1 MLPGKHSPPELLSH
15 PVVEAMV
22 MKCWK
27 YGVKTESSQRLS
39 LMERFDALSTPR
51 SVDVD
56 SKLYSSPDLIHRV
69 LHLIDIIGR
78 LAFMG
83 SLIHYLLYPPRF
95 FINLG
100 HNEQGAREIFLTFM
114 AAASLAR
121 RWSIHTLPVIL
132 VFSAFILTLPSVP
145 LPGYTSFSMLH
156 IALLLQ
162 LILLHLPDSPSLPVA
177 IIPKHSIPLSMLLLH
192 GATSVFMPVMLFF
205 LPALLL
211 AAFLVSASLAD
222 TFLLVLP
229 KHLVESPAIDT
240 RFSFFVLS
248 ITVVFSLLGALV
260 TTSAMFP
267 TLASS
272 SASTS
277 KWDRYSREIGLRSR
291 RTFVEALVQYEHY
304 RFPVPFNILQLL
316 VRVPCAALSWL
327 GHPATPFMKS
337 VEKVLWRATVGLI
350 GAVVSSLWLWGLI

>member
-1 MLPGKHSPPELLSH
+1 MLTGKHSPPELLSH
-15 PVVEAMV
+15 PVVEAVV

-95 FINLG
+95 FITLG
-100 HNEQGAREIFLTFM
+100 RNEQGAREIFLTFM
-114 AAASLAR
+114 AAASLAQ

-132 VFSAFILTLPSVP
+132 VFPAFILTLPSVP

-162 LILLHLPDSPSLPVA
+162 LIILHLPNSPSLPVA
-177 IIPKHSIPLSMLLLH
+177 ITPKHTIPLSMLLLH

-222 TFLLVLP
+222 TFILVLP
-229 KHLVESPAIDT
+229 KHLEAPPIDS

-248 ITVVFSLLGALV
+248 ITVIFLLLGALV

-291 RTFVEALVQYEHY
+291 RAFVEALVKYEHD

-316 VRVPCAALSWL
+316 VRVPCVALSWL
-327 GHPATPFMKS
+327 GHPAAPFMKS
-337 VEKVLWRATVGLI
+337 VEKALWRVTVGLI
-350 GAVVSSLWLWGLI
+350 GAVVSGLWLWGLI